1 MDIKFK
7 LSTYYSDLLNQI
19 SEYSQEKIKEYKN
32 INCKDRNIFEI
43 FEYIKKLTS
52 ILIELK
58 VSEVISKNDNNKI
71 YFQLE
76 NYTKKLEKDIKL
88 LYREIFEYKIQT
100 NALEDKIK
108 VYKIIQEEYEE
119 LKEKVKFFGGK
130 FLDNEKKENE
140 ILILKQENE
149 IIKKELTKFDKKNQL
164 NETLKNNYITK
175 INELNKEIEQLNKKL
190 ESKLNLSNNMI
201 NYNSSN
207 SSSVN
212 INMSSHDNN
221 LLSKLL
227 YKPDINEM
235 KNILSN
241 NIINKKHYKFLK
253 GFKNI
258 FQKTMNNNNKRQNN
272 FNITKNLYL
281 NSNTNLKSNIINC
294 STVSTSGQNIFTSNY
309 NRINSHDK
317 IQKQKNCKNNK
328 TKKNSISM
336 KIEKEQ
342 SNKSF
347 SVNKYI
353 RNASH
358 SQSKYKSDNKIKK
371 TYSKINNLKPNE
383 NCPMSCEN
391 KGSSKVRKFSN
402 KSKENNYKYNTFYQK
417 KFKKSNS
424 TLNIIIVPK

>member
-43 FEYIKKLTS
+43 FEYIKKLTT

-108 VYKIIQEEYEE
+108 VYRIIQEEYEE

-130 FLDNEKKENE
+130 FLDNEKK
-140 ILILKQENE
+140 ENE

-212 INMSSHDNN
+212 
-221 LLSKLL
+221 
-227 YKPDINEM
+227 
-235 KNILSN
+235 
-241 NIINKKHYKFLK
+241 NK
-253 GFKNI
+253 
-258 FQKTMNNNNKRQNN
+258 
-272 FNITKNLYL
+272 
-281 NSNTNLKSNIINC
+281 
-294 STVSTSGQNIFTSNY
+294 
-309 NRINSHDK
+309 
-317 IQKQKNCKNNK
+317 
-328 TKKNSISM
+328 
-336 KIEKEQ
+336 
-342 SNKSF
+342 
-347 SVNKYI
+347 
-353 RNASH
+353 
-358 SQSKYKSDNKIKK
+358 
-371 TYSKINNLKPNE
+371 
-383 NCPMSCEN
+383 
-391 KGSSKVRKFSN
+391 
-402 KSKENNYKYNTFYQK
+402 
-417 KFKKSNS
+417 
-424 TLNIIIVPK
+424 

>member
-43 FEYIKKLTS
+43 FEYIKKLTT

-164 NETLKNNYITK
+164 NETLKNNYI
-175 INELNKEIEQLNKKL
+175 
-190 ESKLNLSNNMI
+190 SLS
-201 NYNSSN
+201 
-207 SSSVN
+207 
-212 INMSSHDNN
+212 
-221 LLSKLL
+221 
-227 YKPDINEM
+227 
-235 KNILSN
+235 
-241 NIINKKHYKFLK
+241 
-253 GFKNI
+253 
-258 FQKTMNNNNKRQNN
+258 
-272 FNITKNLYL
+272 
-281 NSNTNLKSNIINC
+281 
-294 STVSTSGQNIFTSNY
+294 
-309 NRINSHDK
+309 
-317 IQKQKNCKNNK
+317 
-328 TKKNSISM
+328 
-336 KIEKEQ
+336 
-342 SNKSF
+342 
-347 SVNKYI
+347 
-353 RNASH
+353 
-358 SQSKYKSDNKIKK
+358 
-371 TYSKINNLKPNE
+371 
-383 NCPMSCEN
+383 
-391 KGSSKVRKFSN
+391 
-402 KSKENNYKYNTFYQK
+402 
-417 KFKKSNS
+417 
-424 TLNIIIVPK
+424 

>member
-1 MDIKFK
+1 M
-7 LSTYYSDLLNQI
+7 
-19 SEYSQEKIKEYKN
+19 
-32 INCKDRNIFEI
+32 
-43 FEYIKKLTS
+43 
-52 ILIELK
+52 
-58 VSEVISKNDNNKI
+58 
-71 YFQLE
+71 
-76 NYTKKLEKDIKL
+76 
-88 LYREIFEYKIQT
+88 
-100 NALEDKIK
+100 
-108 VYKIIQEEYEE
+108 
-119 LKEKVKFFGGK
+119 KEKVKFFGGK

-149 IIKKELTKFDKKNQL
+149 IIKKELSKFDKKNKL
-164 NETLKNNYITK
+164 NETLKNNYVTK

-212 INMSSHDNN
+212 INMGSHDSN

-317 IQKQKNCKNNK
+317 IQKPKNNR

-342 SNKSF
+342 NNKSF

-358 SQSKYKSDNKIKK
+358 SRSKYKSDNKNKK

-383 NCPMSCEN
+383 SCPMSCKN

-402 KSKENNYKYNTFYQK
+402 KNKENNYKYNTFYQK